1 MVELCLMAY
10 STSPSGLFHK
20 EQGLC
25 RVQKEFQPF
34 MPIPGTRQQMISSS
48 CFHIRP
54 LQLEDPWKSTARLSE
69 QIKLDSTIKRPE
81 LVDIQ
86 ETRPDLVLLSSGIAE
101 QCRRHENILHFL
113 MSQSSEKVRDVLDIS
128 LVSDLG
134 LQMLAIDTHPQPYA
148 SPDDGFRLY
157 EVEGDDAQLPFIY
170 PNGDS
175 AQKPLLDFVGD
186 LARGSKVT
194 VQPDGRV
201 LLAGT
206 VVEMK
211 DLLSVVAEF
220 YLSKNTTKCRRQHM
234 LVPHFTSI
242 PSPEKNKQKSSPRK
256 RHNKKSGRGRDLYRK
271 NYLHACEILLTL
283 ILEKRRGKNVILS
296 LKKSGPELAEL
307 LNQFSAGIAGT
318 GLAVIFSVVCKVVG
332 GRATFCASKLLNSGI
347 GFGLVWLSWSVNRL
361 RDTIIH
367 ISKNSSKL
375 GSKEDQMMRRVDR
388 SMNEIFFRAATIMA
402 VTVLRFA

>member
-234 LVPHFTSI
+234 LVPHFTS
-242 PSPEKNKQKSSPRK
+242 PEKNKQKSSPRK